1 MNIKNAT
8 QEYLE
13 KTYCHLKNVVLPNNQ
28 DNWNNFP
35 ISNYP
40 NETVPWERI
49 KSEIVNTMQAIEDE
63 LRSRGL
69 GLPSC

>member
-13 KTYCHLKNVVLPNNQ
+13 KTYFHLKNVVLPNNQ
-28 DNWNNFP
+28 DNWNNSP
-35 ISNYP
+35 IP
-40 NETVPWERI
+40 NHLDEIVPWERI
-49 KSEIVNTMQAIEDE
+49 QNKIINTMKAIEDE
-63 LRSRGL
+63 LKARDL

>member
-35 ISNYP
+35 ISNNP
-40 NETVPWERI
+40 DEIVPWEI
-49 KSEIVNTMQAIEDE
+49 IQNEIVTTMKAIEDE
-63 LRSRGL
+63 LKARGL
-69 GLPSC
+69 GLPNC